1 MEYITMCLDSTNKFR
16 TPVRQAQQRLLFTS
30 VGYMF
35 QPIHRLSSGPPVHVT
50 P

>member
-1 MEYITMCLDSTNKFR
+1 MEYITMYLDSTNKLEHWY
-16 TPVRQAQQRLLFTS
+16 VRHNKRLLFTS

-35 QPIHRLSSGPPVHVT
+35 QPIHRSSSGSPVHVN

>member
-1 MEYITMCLDSTNKFR
+1 MEYITMCLDSTL
-16 TPVRQAQQRLLFTS
+16 VRQAQPRLLFTS

-35 QPIHRLSSGPPVHVT
+35 QPIHRSSSVPPVHVS